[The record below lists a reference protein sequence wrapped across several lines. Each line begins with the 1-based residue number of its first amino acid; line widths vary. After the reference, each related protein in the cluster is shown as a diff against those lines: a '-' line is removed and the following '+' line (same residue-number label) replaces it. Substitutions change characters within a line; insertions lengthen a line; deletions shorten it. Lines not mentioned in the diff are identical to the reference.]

1 MGGFAF
7 FRGPDINQG
16 LKEFQSTANAV
27 LLDVRTPQEYLE
39 GHLPESRNVPL
50 PSIRDTELVVSEKET
65 PRLCILPQRLQK
77 PSGLNRSG
85 SDGICQ
91 REKHWRDCLL
101 HREGGA
107 LI

>member
-65 PRLCILPQRLQK
+65 PVFVYCH
-77 PSGLNRSG
+77 SG
-85 SDGICQ
+85 SRSRQASIALAQMGYVNVKNIGGIASYTGKVV
-91 REKHWRDCLL
+91 R
-101 HREGGA
+101 
-107 LI
+107 